1 MKMTMKLKN
10 KLILTFC
17 IMSILPMVLCGLVI
31 CGMYKIHAQNM
42 YQTYEIDSQTFL
54 IDFYSPMELMGKI
67 TENIYDDIRE
77 IAEENPEKFND
88 ESYLEHIDYRLSE
101 KLSELVVRKN
111 GFYTYQSEVLKGKN
125 IDELLPAYDEDE
137 NICDV
142 ALYKGGDYQTLV
154 KQINFSDSQS
164 NEYSVSILTSLNQIV
179 PQLKMFAIELF
190 AAVFL
195 ILVITSLI
203 LNLWIYRSVVTPLN
217 KLKLA
222 THNIQAGNFDF
233 EMPNVPKNEIGDV
246 CRDFEEMRVILKQS
260 SEDKIR
266 SDMEEKELI
275 RNISHDLKTPLTAI
289 KGYVEGIQDGIA
301 DTPQKQEKYLRTI
314 ANKVNDMDKLIDEL
328 TIYSKLD
335 TNRVPYSFA
344 KIPIKG
350 YFDDCC
356 EEIKIDLEAQGID
369 LDYRCYA
376 GDDVFVVADA
386 EQLKRVINNIV
397 SNSVKYRDES
407 RKEKIT
413 IAVYDEGDYVHILL
427 ADNGK
432 GIGARELPRIFERF
446 YRTDSSR
453 NSRQGGSGIGLAIV
467 KKIIEDHKGKIW
479 AESVEGEGTAMH
491 INLLKYK
498 DNSHYCIEDKS
509 GKKSAKGLR

>member
-111 GFYTYQSEVLKGKN
+111 GVYTYQSEVLKGKN

-154 KQINFSDSQS
+154 KQINFSDSQG

-275 RNISHDLKTPLTAI
+275 RNISHDLKTPLTVAR
-289 KGYVEGIQDGIA
+289 GNA
-301 DTPQKQEKYLRTI
+301 
-314 ANKVNDMDKLIDEL
+314 EL
-328 TIYSKLD
+328 LAMTSL
-335 TNRVPYSFA
+335 
-344 KIPIKG
+344 
-350 YFDDCC
+350 
-356 EEIKIDLEAQGID
+356 
-369 LDYRCYA
+369 
-376 GDDVFVVADA
+376 DA
-386 EQLKRVINNIV
+386 EQMDLLEHFQKGIAQVDAYVKELAELNKASLKKTLMLEEVPVKEFVEDIYDQTLSLAQTKQINVVFDKKEIEKETIGNWDRSLLNRAFMNIV
-397 SNSVKYRDES
+397 SNAVEHTPSGSQLLLTARGEDDEFKFICLDS
-407 RKEKIT
+407 GPGFSLESLEKAT
-413 IAVYDEGDYVHILL
+413 QL
-427 ADNGK
+427 
-432 GIGARELPRIFERF
+432 F
-446 YRTDSSR
+446 Y
-453 NSRQGGSGIGLAIV
+453 Q
-467 KKIIEDHKGKIW
+467 
-479 AESVEGEGTAMH
+479 
-491 INLLKYK
+491 
-498 DNSHYCIEDKS
+498 EDKS
-509 GKKSAKGLR
+509 RQSRNHSGLGLTIANDIIRLHHGSLSLSNDNGTGGAKVTIILPL

>member
-111 GFYTYQSEVLKGKN
+111 GVYTYQSEVLKEKN

-142 ALYKGGDYQTLV
+142 AHYKGGDYQTLV
-154 KQINFSDSQS
+154 KQINFSDSQG

-376 GDDVFVVADA
+376 GDDVFIVADA

>member
-1 MKMTMKLKN
+1 MKLKQRI
-10 KLILTFC
+10 ILGFLMIILVPMLLLAATLYGFSEAQHRSTSKNEAVQEADYDITIGETGVDGSGLR
-17 IMSILPMVLCGLVI
+17 IMTKDLFFTALVI
-31 CGMYKIHAQNM
+31 
-42 YQTYEIDSQTFL
+42 L
-54 IDFYSPMELMGKI
+54 IF
-67 TENIYDDIRE
+67 T
-77 IAEENPEKFND
+77 
-88 ESYLEHIDYRLSE
+88 
-101 KLSELVVRKN
+101 
-111 GFYTYQSEVLKGKN
+111 
-125 IDELLPAYDEDE
+125 
-137 NICDV
+137 
-142 ALYKGGDYQTLV
+142 
-154 KQINFSDSQS
+154 
-164 NEYSVSILTSLNQIV
+164 SVSV
-179 PQLKMFAIELF
+179 G
-190 AAVFL
+190 
-195 ILVITSLI
+195 
-203 LNLWIYRSVVTPLN
+203 LWIYRSVATPLV
-217 KLKLA
+217 KLRKA
-222 THNIQAGNFDF
+222 TQNIKDGNLDF
-233 EMPNVPKNEIGDV
+233 VLDV
-246 CRDFEEMRVILKQS
+246 EGTDEFAELCRDFEEMRVILKQS

-376 GDDVFVVADA
+376 GDDVFIVADA

>member
-111 GFYTYQSEVLKGKN
+111 GVYTYQSEVLKGKN

-154 KQINFSDSQS
+154 KQINFSDSQG

-222 THNIQAGNFDF
+222 THNIQAGNF
-233 EMPNVPKNEIGDV
+233 VLK
-246 CRDFEEMRVILKQS
+246 CRMSRKMKSVMCAVILRKC
-260 SEDKIR
+260 
-266 SDMEEKELI
+266 
-275 RNISHDLKTPLTAI
+275 
-289 KGYVEGIQDGIA
+289 V
-301 DTPQKQEKYLRTI
+301 
-314 ANKVNDMDKLIDEL
+314 
-328 TIYSKLD
+328 
-335 TNRVPYSFA
+335 SF
-344 KIPIKG
+344 
-350 YFDDCC
+350 
-356 EEIKIDLEAQGID
+356 
-369 LDYRCYA
+369 
-376 GDDVFVVADA
+376 
-386 EQLKRVINNIV
+386 
-397 SNSVKYRDES
+397 
-407 RKEKIT
+407 
-413 IAVYDEGDYVHILL
+413 
-427 ADNGK
+427 
-432 GIGARELPRIFERF
+432 
-446 YRTDSSR
+446 
-453 NSRQGGSGIGLAIV
+453 
-467 KKIIEDHKGKIW
+467 
-479 AESVEGEGTAMH
+479 
-491 INLLKYK
+491 
-498 DNSHYCIEDKS
+498 
-509 GKKSAKGLR
+509 

>member
-1 MKMTMKLKN
+1 
-10 KLILTFC
+10 
-17 IMSILPMVLCGLVI
+17 MVLCGLVI

-77 IAEENPEKFND
+77 LQRKIRKSLTMKAIWSILITD
-88 ESYLEHIDYRLSE
+88 CQE

-111 GFYTYQSEVLKGKN
+111 GVYTYQSEVLKGKN

-154 KQINFSDSQS
+154 KQINFSDSQG

-275 RNISHDLKTPLTAI
+275 RNISHDLKTPIALIQTYGQSVKDDIYPYGDKNSSMDVILENANRLEHKVKSFLYLNRLDYLQGENNELGTFEMKQLIEKIVLQMDALKPEISLQADLEDVCFVGDEEHWRVAI
-289 KGYVEGIQDGIA
+289 ENIIENATRYAKSQIHITLKDKFLEIYNDG
-301 DTPQKQEKYLRTI
+301 DH
-314 ANKVNDMDKLIDEL
+314 IDEETL
-328 TIYSKLD
+328 PFLFD
-335 TNRVPYSFA
+335 PYV
-344 KIPIKG
+344 KG
-350 YFDDCC
+350 VKGQFG
-356 EEIKIDLEAQGID
+356 LG
-369 LDYRCYA
+369 LS
-376 GDDVFVVADA
+376 
-386 EQLKRVINNIV
+386 IV
-397 SNSVKYRDES
+397 SKIASMFSYDVKAVNQEVGVS
-407 RKEKIT
+407 FIFTKE
-413 IAVYDEGDYVHILL
+413 
-427 ADNGK
+427 
-432 GIGARELPRIFERF
+432 
-446 YRTDSSR
+446 
-453 NSRQGGSGIGLAIV
+453 
-467 KKIIEDHKGKIW
+467 
-479 AESVEGEGTAMH
+479 
-491 INLLKYK
+491 
-498 DNSHYCIEDKS
+498 
-509 GKKSAKGLR
+509 

>member
-1 MKMTMKLKN
+1 M
-10 KLILTFC
+10 
-17 IMSILPMVLCGLVI
+17 
-31 CGMYKIHAQNM
+31 A
-42 YQTYEIDSQTFL
+42 
-54 IDFYSPMELMGKI
+54 
-67 TENIYDDIRE
+67 
-77 IAEENPEKFND
+77 
-88 ESYLEHIDYRLSE
+88 
-101 KLSELVVRKN
+101 
-111 GFYTYQSEVLKGKN
+111 
-125 IDELLPAYDEDE
+125 
-137 NICDV
+137 
-142 ALYKGGDYQTLV
+142 
-154 KQINFSDSQS
+154 
-164 NEYSVSILTSLNQIV
+164 
-179 PQLKMFAIELF
+179 
-190 AAVFL
+190 
-195 ILVITSLI
+195 
-203 LNLWIYRSVVTPLN
+203 
-217 KLKLA
+217 
-222 THNIQAGNFDF
+222 
-233 EMPNVPKNEIGDV
+233 
-246 CRDFEEMRVILKQS
+246 
-260 SEDKIR
+260 
-266 SDMEEKELI
+266 
-275 RNISHDLKTPLTAI
+275 
-289 KGYVEGIQDGIA
+289 
-301 DTPQKQEKYLRTI
+301 
-314 ANKVNDMDKLIDEL
+314 KLIDEL

>member
-1 MKMTMKLKN
+1 M
-10 KLILTFC
+10 
-17 IMSILPMVLCGLVI
+17 
-31 CGMYKIHAQNM
+31 
-42 YQTYEIDSQTFL
+42 
-54 IDFYSPMELMGKI
+54 
-67 TENIYDDIRE
+67 
-77 IAEENPEKFND
+77 
-88 ESYLEHIDYRLSE
+88 
-101 KLSELVVRKN
+101 
-111 GFYTYQSEVLKGKN
+111 LKGKN
-125 IDELLPAYDEDE
+125 IDELLSAYDEDE

-154 KQINFSDSQS
+154 KQINFSDSQG

-376 GDDVFVVADA
+376 GDDVFIVADA